1 MNTKPTRKY
10 APFKSNKK
18 IQKLLAICIGVLLI
32 VSMTLILAENTVQAA
47 TSSSPLHTVGRSV
60 VDANGNTV
68 YLRGVGLAGIAPNL
82 ILWGSGSGDSWAVQW
97 NYNPTAVMEQTF
109 NALQNQWHVN
119 MIRVFIY

>member
-1 MNTKPTRKY
+1 MKANNLANIAHFISLRKLSKPLVIGIT
-10 APFKSNKK
+10 
-18 IQKLLAICIGVLLI
+18 AIFMI
-32 VSMTLILAENTVQAA
+32 SMIAALSPNTVQAA

-68 YLRGVGLAGIAPNL
+68 YLRGVGLAGVAPNL